1 MNMIQSGIQLS
12 SLGQNRDPMPA
23 TKHHDLNDRKQL
35 ELMERTGYEIVQRN
49 GMYIFV
55 RITSI
60 GCTLKIMNIF
70 VTTEKMYSQFE
81 YISTT
86 TVNMY

>member
-1 MNMIQSGIQLS
+1 MNIIQSGIQLS

-49 GMYIFV
+49 GMYLLV
-55 RITSI
+55 RS
-60 GCTLKIMNIF
+60 
-70 VTTEKMYSQFE
+70 
-81 YISTT
+81 
-86 TVNMY
+86 

>member
-49 GMYIFV
+49 GMYSLV
-55 RITSI
+55 RKDQ
-60 GCTLKIMNIF
+60 L
-70 VTTEKMYSQFE
+70 
-81 YISTT
+81 ISE
-86 TVNMY
+86 